1 MYQGDE
7 ELLGNK
13 MTKSLLVFKL
23 LRIKSTDSFCKKAMF
38 CSLHPRRVA
47 PTMGPSSSGDP
58 MPPSG
63 LLRQLHSC
71 AHTHRHIIKN
81 KTLKIPNCSLF
92 LHPYPACSLVC
103 IDLSLSLPPWPLPVS
118 FYAFWEG
125 GLGDRNHP
133 QSHHKEIQIKSQFM
147 ERAGTKRQ
155 REGKRKG
162 ERADVRA
169 ESKQTQEMKQGEAWD
184 GNPQGGNEKQTGN
197 TKPG

>member
-103 IDLSLSLPPWPLPVS
+103 IDLSLSLFPLGLCLCLSMHSGKGV
-118 FYAFWEG
+118 WEIG
-125 GLGDRNHP
+125 ITHSL
-133 QSHHKEIQIKSQFM
+133 I
-147 ERAGTKRQ
+147 TKRYRSRASLWKEQ
-155 REGKRKG
+155 EQKDKGRVKEREREQMFEQKVNRLRK
-162 ERADVRA
+162 
-169 ESKQTQEMKQGEAWD
+169 
-184 GNPQGGNEKQTGN
+184 
-197 TKPG
+197 